1 MTPEDLH
8 PSATEDVV
16 ITFPNGD
23 TATRLANGLTWEERT
38 ECERLEKLYA
48 AYVNGRVEL
57 SDDEVSTIARNLR
70 SFFDKLEA
78 FKKSPEFRR
87 NKARRYRRR
96 NR

>member
-1 MTPEDLH
+1 MTEFPY

-16 ITFPNGD
+16 ITLPNGE
-23 TATRLANGLTWEERT
+23 TETRLANGLSREERT
-38 ECERLEKLYA
+38 ECERLERLYA

-57 SDDEVSTIARNLR
+57 SEDTVSGIAKTLR
-70 SFFDKLEA
+70 VFFDKLED

-87 NKARRYRRR
+87 NKARRARRR